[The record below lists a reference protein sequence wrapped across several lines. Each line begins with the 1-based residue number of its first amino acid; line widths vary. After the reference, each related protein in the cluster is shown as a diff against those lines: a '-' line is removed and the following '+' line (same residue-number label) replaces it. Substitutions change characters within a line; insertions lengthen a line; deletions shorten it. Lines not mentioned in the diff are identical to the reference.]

1 MDART
6 SIAKSVVQSAPVL
19 VVVFAG
25 ALAGP
30 AAAGSTSSGSS
41 GSSSCGC
48 GAPTT
53 HQVTVPGVV
62 ITPPQINIGLP
73 SIGVGVSTANASGVG
88 TATAS
93 ATAETNVSVSVSS
106 SSSGSSSTTQ
116 NAAALIASGGGSGSW
131 GAEGGVATD
140 IADIKIETPPPAA
153 PICLVWKAAIRQ
165 VAVQAICLDD
175 KASPHPASQ
184 VSPDRAVAPGYEGE
198 VFRCIAGSRM
208 QYTVVDFSGAGQAD
222 FNHGQTVA
230 CQKGEALYHGANGAL
245 QCRPQT
251 PARDCNERSLLRRFG
266 PGIKL
271 LTVSAARVCATW
283 SNQTVAAAP
292 APAPAAGPMVLN

>member
-6 SIAKSVVQSAPVL
+6 FIAKPVAQSVPVL
-19 VVVFAG
+19 IVLVAG

-88 TATAS
+88 TASAS
-93 ATAETNVSVSVSS
+93 ATASTNVSVSVSG
-106 SSSGSSSTTQ
+106 SSSGSASTTTQ
-116 NAAALIASGGGSGSW
+116 SAAALIASGGGSGSW
-131 GAEGGVATD
+131 GAESGVTTD
-140 IADIKIETPPPAA
+140 ITEIKIETPPPAA

-165 VAVQAICLDD
+165 VALQAICLDD

-245 QCRPQT
+245 QCRPQA

-271 LTVSAARVCATW
+271 LTVSAARVCVTW
-283 SNQTVAAAP
+283 SNQAVAAAP
-292 APAPAAGPMVLN
+292 APTAGPMVLN